1 MAPSLY
7 YQSVSKSSDI
17 GMAVNTSGELKG
29 KLMKESESARIL
41 ENKVGASNALSISV
55 RSLERLIAKKEL
67 KVVHLSRRV
76 MISRRSLEEW
86 ARKNAQ

>member
-67 KVVHLSRRV
+67 KVVRLSRRV

>member
-1 MAPSLY
+1 
-7 YQSVSKSSDI
+7 
-17 GMAVNTSGELKG
+17 
-29 KLMKESESARIL
+29 MKESEPARIL
-41 ENKVGASNALSISV
+41 ENKVGAANLLSISV